1 MVAIANDR
9 YPSPKMKPSSPVS
22 GMLTAACAV
31 GFLFCAE
38 VHGEA
43 PILPTA
49 DALLRFESGLSAR
62 VVEKVRASRPGTV
75 IEIVVKVGDKVKKG
89 QEIGHTELEAIKL
102 NRDLAQATM
111 DAKGNVDEKFW
122 QQRAWTIQREDTEEA
137 VKKRQVPKSRLDW
150 AISMEKMYQAQY
162 NAQLEAEDIQKLQH
176 DYYAQEYEA
185 RFFRAPV
192 EGVVSEI
199 LVAPGQ
205 GVNFATHVATVKNDS
220 QLAVPVPLPAS
231 LAEAAMR
238 AGTLLVRSPNGRAM
252 IRAVVD
258 SMVDDPAAPGE
269 RKIAKLLINE
279 ADLPSVPGQKTEG
292 VKFDV
297 FVPNDPTP

>member
-1 MVAIANDR
+1 
-9 YPSPKMKPSSPVS
+9 MKSSSPIS
-22 GMLTAACAV
+22 GILTAACAV
-31 GFLFCAE
+31 SFLFAAR
-38 VHGEA
+38 VSGEA

-49 DALLRFESGLSAR
+49 DALLRFESGAAAR
-62 VVEKVRASRPGTV
+62 VIEKVRANRPGTV
-75 IEIVVKVGDKVKKG
+75 IEVFAKVGDTVKKG
-89 QEIGHTELEAIKL
+89 QVLGHTELDAVKMSK
-102 NRDLAQATM
+102 DMAQATM
-111 DAKGNVDEKFW
+111 EAQGNVDEKFW
-122 QQRAWTIQREDTEEA
+122 QQKAWTIQREEAEEA
-137 VKKRQVPKSRLDW
+137 VKRRQVPKSRLEW
-150 AISMEKMYQAQY
+150 ATSMEKMYEAMY
-162 NAQLEAEDIQKLQH
+162 RAQLEAEDLQKIQ
-176 DYYAQEYEA
+176 YEFYTQEYDA

-192 EGVVSEI
+192 EGVVSEF

-205 GVNFATHVATVKNDS
+205 GVNFATHVATVKNDA
-220 QLAVPVPLPAS
+220 QLSVPVTLPVS
-231 LAEAAMR
+231 LADSAMR

-279 ADLPSVPGQKTEG
+279 ADLPSIPGQKTEG